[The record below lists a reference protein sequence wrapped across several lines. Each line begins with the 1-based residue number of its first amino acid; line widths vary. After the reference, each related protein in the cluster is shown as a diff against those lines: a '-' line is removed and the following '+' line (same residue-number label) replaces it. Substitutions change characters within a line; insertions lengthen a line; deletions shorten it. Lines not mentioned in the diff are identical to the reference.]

1 MSSCRTRASN
11 SSKHPGLL
19 VKPATRRTSADVKA
33 AAKVKEAAN
42 AAKKQAKEAHIKRVA
57 EFESNAQ
64 DHEDLI
70 DATPRPNFT
79 RRDSNPDSDASLGT
93 SEDDGPNPDKHT
105 YAPPDKSDDSDE
117 SEDLDNVAEVA
128 PIPKRKKVTPA
139 AALATITENSEDSPE
154 PLASKTPWMP

>member
-1 MSSCRTRASN
+1 MSSCRTHASN

-19 VKPATRRTSADVKA
+19 VKPATHRTSADVKA
-33 AAKVKEAAN
+33 AAEVKEAAN

-93 SEDDGPNPDKHT
+93 CEDDGPNPDKHT

-117 SEDLDNVAEVA
+117 SEDLDNVAEVT
-128 PIPKRKKVTPA
+128 PILKRKKVTPA